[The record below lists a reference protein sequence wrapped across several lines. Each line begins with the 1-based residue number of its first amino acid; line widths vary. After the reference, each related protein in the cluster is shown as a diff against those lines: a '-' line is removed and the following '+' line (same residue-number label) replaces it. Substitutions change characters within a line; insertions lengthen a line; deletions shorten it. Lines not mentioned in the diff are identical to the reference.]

1 MRTTTRRPDRKPTHR
16 RRDLADTAAVASRR
30 YGWQY
35 GGASESQNALES
47 QPPETDVG
55 RRVAKLRLSFGLHGS
70 EAANQKREA
79 GVADEQSLRQLFS
92 ELERVGVDPHTLSAG
107 LGVRSDEALRV
118 LRGLPDNAGPAAFLS
133 RLRQDA
139 TQRGP
144 AHR

>member
-1 MRTTTRRPDRKPTHR
+1 M
-16 RRDLADTAAVASRR
+16 
-30 YGWQY
+30 Q
-35 GGASESQNALES
+35 
-47 QPPETDVG
+47 
-55 RRVAKLRLSFGLHGS
+55 GS
-70 EAANQKREA
+70 DAANQKREA

-118 LRGLPDNAGPAAFLS
+118 LRALPDNAGPAAFLS